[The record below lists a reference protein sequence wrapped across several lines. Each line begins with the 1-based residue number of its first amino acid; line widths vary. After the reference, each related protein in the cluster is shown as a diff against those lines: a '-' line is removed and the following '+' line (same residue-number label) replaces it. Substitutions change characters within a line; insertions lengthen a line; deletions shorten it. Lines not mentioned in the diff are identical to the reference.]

1 MSTTSDE
8 PIWDDRK
15 KEDYKNFINYLR
27 DGEVT
32 N

>member
-8 PIWDDRK
+8 PIWDERK
-15 KEDYKNFINYLR
+15 KEDYENFINYLR
-27 DGEVT
+27 NAKTT

>member
-8 PIWDDRK
+8 KEWDEIK
-15 KEDYKNFINYLR
+15 KLDYENFINYLR
-27 DGEVT
+27 NAKTT

>member
-8 PIWDDRK
+8 KEWDERK
-15 KEDYKNFINYLR
+15 KEDYNNFINYLR
-27 DGEVT
+27 NEKVT